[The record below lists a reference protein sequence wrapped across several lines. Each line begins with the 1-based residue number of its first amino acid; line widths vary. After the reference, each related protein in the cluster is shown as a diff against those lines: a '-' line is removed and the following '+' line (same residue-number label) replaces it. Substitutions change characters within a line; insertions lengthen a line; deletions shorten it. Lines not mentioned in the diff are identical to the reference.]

1 MTMAILLVLCLAT
14 DRDDD
19 ALDQVIGSGA
29 KSHIKVQP
37 GTWLLD
43 TRETVEAVRDRLDG
57 GGRPDAPA
65 RCWCSALARRW
76 AGRGVDD
83 QTIWL
88 KALERVWT
96 SGKPARKEI

>member
-1 MTMAILLVLCLAT
+1 MAILLVLCLAT

-19 ALDQVIGSGA
+19 ALDQVIGSA
-29 KSHIKVQP
+29 ANSHIKVQP

-57 GGRPDAPA
+57 RKAGRSGQVLVF
-65 RCWCSALARRW
+65 RLARRW
-76 AGRGVDD
+76 AGRGIDD
-83 QTIWL
+83 RTVWL

-96 SGKPARKEI
+96 NGVPRKKTI

>member
-1 MTMAILLVLCLAT
+1 MAILLVLCLAT

-19 ALDQVIGSGA
+19 ALDQVIGSAA

-57 GGRPDAPA
+57 RKAGRSGQVLVF
-65 RCWCSALARRW
+65 RLARRW

-83 QTIWL
+83 RTVWL

-96 SGKPARKEI
+96 NGKPTRKSI